1 MPKLKLTQQ
10 QVADAAGITTKTLRA
25 WRADGLDISDVD
37 AVIAR
42 ARSMDARI
50 TTVDDGGDQGLR
62 EQIQRAELRRKLASA
77 DRLEMEAEKVRGT
90 LIDATTL
97 AGDFERVGRLFRQ
110 AHDKLENDLP
120 PMLAG
125 RPAAEIQKILH
136 RIFREMLTELSHGDA
151 HRHIQELIDS
161 AP

>member
-1 MPKLKLTQQ
+1 MTQQ
-10 QVADAAGITTKTLRA
+10 QVADVAGITTKTLRA
-25 WRADGLDISDVD
+25 WRADGLDISNVG

-42 ARSMDARI
+42 ARSMAARI
-50 TTVDDGGDQGLR
+50 VTAADEGDASLR
-62 EQIQRAELRRKLASA
+62 EQIQKAELRRKLAQA

-97 AGDFERVGRLFRQ
+97 NADFEMIGRMFRQ
-110 AHDKLENDLP
+110 AHDKAENDLP

-125 RPAAEIQKILH
+125 RPAGEIKKILH
-136 RIFREMLTELSHGDA
+136 RVFREMLEELSHGDA
-151 HRHIQELIDS
+151 HRHIQDLINS